1 MERFRA
7 WAEEAGRDP
16 GSIGVEQRIDI
27 STGTPD
33 DWRAAAD
40 EWRELGATHISLVTM
55 RGGLDV
61 DGHIERTRAAFDA
74 LS

>member
-1 MERFRA
+1 MERFRS
-7 WAEEAGRDP
+7 WAAEAGRDP
-16 GSIGVEQRIDI
+16 ESIGVEQRIDV

-40 EWRELGATHISLVTM
+40 EWRGLGATHLALVTM

-61 DGHIERTRAAFDA
+61 DGHIERIRAAFDA
-74 LS
+74 VN